1 MQAPSGDFKDSD
13 EWSVNS
19 NWLAAELLWL
29 LESWFQGQAEI
40 DNLILLHGS
49 AKCQEF
55 KRPRV
60 YIFLHFSLLVTDL
73 LIITVSSSI
82 REENRWKWKFCKWI
96 GFSCWPHHFNP
107 RVFFFLNF
115 ISNYFANDKG
125 PLRLDL
131 HFSSFQQQYS
141 LNKHLNDGRGWCH
154 LKSPFFKRRKKMILI
169 IGGIPAYWLVLW
181 VCVFWPFIGTKNWE
195 QELCLICVERW
206 LFSCFSNN
214 P

>member
-1 MQAPSGDFKDSD
+1 MLSGVLQMQAPSGDFKDSE

-40 DNLILLHGS
+40 DNLILLHSS

-96 GFSCWPHHFNP
+96 GFSLLASSLQPQDVF
-107 RVFFFLNF
+107 FFFLNF

-125 PLRLDL
+125 PLRFRSPFLKL
-131 HFSSFQQQYS
+131 PTAVF

-154 LKSPFFKRRKKMILI
+154 LKSPFFKRRKK
-169 IGGIPAYWLVLW
+169 W
-181 VCVFWPFIGTKNWE
+181 F
-195 QELCLICVERW
+195 
-206 LFSCFSNN
+206 
-214 P
+214 